1 MLWKELSHMEKNK
14 PTLVILG
21 QFQNGKS
28 TLLNCLLGG
37 EYAIQ
42 GEGLATTNCIVRY
55 TMGDMPEIRAVSKN
69 CRSTVIGTLSKDGFL
84 QCLKGMPDGASVT
97 ITAYSP
103 FLETLD
109 VIDSPG
115 WGAKDKDNSTA
126 EEALKAGDVFVYVL
140 TKALDNLDIAFFKQ
154 IVKQNKTLF
163 VVLNCMNERKPNSSK
178 AKEVTKEIWS
188 KLVNAG
194 FSRNCQ
200 ALYEGEF
207 VFPVNLRWA
216 EFALQCASKETL
228 NDINDEIKG
237 FFRSNNPDRGRVL
250 VESGLPALRRS
261 IVTKTERLCR
271 IPGIA
276 PLGLLDRTWDL
287 ISNDLLSI
295 YRR

>member
-1 MLWKELSHMEKNK
+1 MEKNK

-55 TMGDMPEIRAVSKN
+55 TMGDMPEIRVVGNN
-69 CRSTVIGTLSKDGFL
+69 CRNTVLETLSKDGFL

-126 EEALKAGDVFVYVL
+126 EESLKAGDVFVYVL
-140 TKALDNLDIAFFKQ
+140 TKALDNLDIEFIKQ
-154 IVKQNKTLF
+154 IVKQDKTLF
-163 VVLNCMNERKPNSSK
+163 IVLNCMNERNPKSNK
-178 AKEVTKEIWS
+178 AKEVAKEIWS

-194 FSRNCQ
+194 VSQNCQ
-200 ALYEGEF
+200 ALHEGEF

-228 NDINDEIKG
+228 KDIDDEIKG

-250 VESGLPALRRS
+250 VESGILTLRRS
-261 IVTKTERLCR
+261 IVAKTERLCR
-271 IPGIA
+271 ISGIA
-276 PLGLLDRTWDL
+276 PLGLLDRAWDL

>member
-1 MLWKELSHMEKNK
+1 MEKNK

-42 GEGLATTNCIVRY
+42 GEGLATTNCIARY
-55 TMGDMPEIRAVSKN
+55 TMGDMLEIRVVGNNCKN
-69 CRSTVIGTLSKDGFL
+69 TVLGTLSKDGFL
-84 QCLKGMPDGASVT
+84 QCLKRIPDGANVT

-126 EEALKAGDVFVYVL
+126 EGALKAGDVFVYVL
-140 TKALDNLDIAFFKQ
+140 TKALDNSDIEYFKR
-154 IVKQNKTLF
+154 IVKQNKELF
-163 VVLNCMNERKPNSSK
+163 VVLNCMKERNPNGAK
-178 AKEVTKEIWS
+178 AKVVAKEIWS
-188 KLVNAG
+188 KLINAG
-194 FSRNCQ
+194 ISQHCQ
-200 ALYEGEF
+200 ALCEGDF

-216 EFALQCASKETL
+216 EYALQCASHETL
-228 NDINDEIKG
+228 NEIDDEIKG
-237 FFRSNNPDRGRVL
+237 YFRSNYPDRGRVL
-250 VESGLPALRRS
+250 VESGILALRRS
-261 IVTKTERLCR
+261 IVAKTERLCR

-276 PLGLLDRTWDL
+276 PLELLDRAWDV
-287 ISNDLLSI
+287 IRNDLLAI